1 MLKKE
6 KYDGFFGGLYKRN
19 EKFLVLSTAIFLISV
34 FLGFALANVLSPI
47 IGIMFGEFKRRAVQ
61 GQIQLTTY
69 SIFLNNLRVSL
80 FIYLGGLTFGI
91 FTVLFIVTNGL
102 FIGYAGTQFPLGD
115 YIIFTIPHGIPE
127 IIGIIIAGAAGFRLA
142 SCIYHILEGLTHM
155 KQDIS
160 MRNQFKYILELNSD
174 EFWESLKLMGIA
186 VVFLLV
192 AAFIEANISIAWGNY
207 IKTLI

>member
-19 EKFLVLSTAIFLISV
+19 EKFLILSTAILLISV
-34 FLGFALANVLSPI
+34 FLGFALASVISPI
-47 IGIMFGEFKRRAVQ
+47 LGIMFGEFKRKAVQ
-61 GQIQLTTY
+61 GQIQLTTL
-69 SIFLNNLRVSL
+69 SIFLNNIRVSL

-91 FTVLFIVTNGL
+91 VTVLFLVTNGL

-155 KQDIS
+155 KKDIS
-160 MRNQFKYILELNSD
+160 MRNQFRYILELNSD
-174 EFWESLKLMGIA
+174 EFWESIKLMGIA